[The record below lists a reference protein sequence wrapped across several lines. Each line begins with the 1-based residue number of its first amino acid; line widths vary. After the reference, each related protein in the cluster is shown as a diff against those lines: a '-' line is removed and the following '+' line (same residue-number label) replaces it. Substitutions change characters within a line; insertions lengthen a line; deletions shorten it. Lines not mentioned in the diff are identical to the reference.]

1 MARNI
6 CSDLGNVMELANK
19 ATLFVNSI
27 TSSSKT
33 ARTSDGRIVEPNFVR
48 DLFKR
53 HTRMNLD
60 DDDDVDSFVGN
71 EDEEE
76 EIDRV
81 SNLDDDDDD
90 DDDDVG
96 SVVGIDDDDD
106 DDDDVVVKRKRG
118 GNGDIASDD
127 SDSESSDDSSDYYD
141 ENDGDHLNEKA
152 IWGKMKTTGG
162 KRKHKKV
169 KG

>member
-1 MARNI
+1 
-6 CSDLGNVMELANK
+6 MELANK

-60 DDDDVDSFVGN
+60 DDDDDVD
-71 EDEEE
+71 
-76 EIDRV
+76 
-81 SNLDDDDDD
+81 
-90 DDDDVG
+90 
-96 SVVGIDDDDD
+96 SVVGN
-106 DDDDVVVKRKRG
+106 DDVVVKRKRG